1 MYVQF
6 HGSLDGELMRNAC
19 EQRPWWCWQPA
30 PEPCFIP
37 SEKVGPETELY
48 KWPDLSVATAPLVCQ
63 LCGAGFMDQRSF
75 QKHVLGKHHSY
86 AEYRKR
92 VLFLNVQEGP
102 RALTA
107 AEKRHVVQSYA
118 RHETCSMVGSG
129 HTSWPAPSTL
139 SSGIFPRQQA
149 ACAVCARLD
158 WLEHRHEFKLF
169 AAPARD
175 APIITASD
183 SEDER
188 EEAPSRG
195 HTVSNRPSSID
206 ATRVDKLLSA
216 RRYCERWP
224 QIPEQ
229 EVFASGVRHP
239 IFPEMI
245 WLLHSRRIR
254 LLPPDCDQDA
264 ASPVCAGTADPDATC
279 LLCKECLLDLTA
291 AKPRMP
297 KFALANDFF
306 LGRQHPAY
314 RNLSDGMRWM
324 LSLGRPVWRKVY
336 LGSAAQET
344 DEQQVGCAS
353 NCLLVAQPT
362 AGMPEKILPPAP
374 GEVEDSLLVAFTG
387 RSGALET
394 AKWAKCSRAQYLR
407 CVRLRQKVCPT
418 FADVA
423 LDTDRVFK
431 ELPPDGVPNAVTNCK
446 SDLADV
452 SEVRCR
458 FDGPAASVQLQG
470 QTVDDA
476 ESEASANSD
485 ADDGPP
491 AQESRCLQ
499 ETLVATDRSD
509 E

>member
-1 MYVQF
+1 
-6 HGSLDGELMRNAC
+6 
-19 EQRPWWCWQPA
+19 
-30 PEPCFIP
+30 
-37 SEKVGPETELY
+37 
-48 KWPDLSVATAPLVCQ
+48 
-63 LCGAGFMDQRSF
+63 MDQRSF
-75 QKHVLGKHHSY
+75 QKHVLAKHHSY

-107 AEKRHVVQSYA
+107 AEKRHVVESYA

-175 APIITASD
+175 APIITAD
-183 SEDER
+183 AEDER
-188 EEAPSRG
+188 EEAPWRG
-195 HTVSNRPSSID
+195 HTVSSRPSSID
-206 ATRVDKLLSA
+206 ATLVDKLLSA

-229 EVFASGVRHP
+229 EVFASGVRHAF
-239 IFPEMI
+239 FPEMI
-245 WLLHSRRIR
+245 WLLHSRRVR

-264 ASPVCAGTADPDATC
+264 ASPACAGTTDPDATC

-297 KFALANDFF
+297 KFALANALF

-314 RNLSDGMRWM
+314 PNLSDGMHWM

-362 AGMPEKILPPAP
+362 AGMPEKILPPGGVHGQIGHAGDCKVGQMQP
-374 GEVEDSLLVAFTG
+374 SAI
-387 RSGALET
+387 SALRT
-394 AKWAKCSRAQYLR
+394 
-407 CVRLRQKVCPT
+407 
-418 FADVA
+418 
-423 LDTDRVFK
+423 
-431 ELPPDGVPNAVTNCK
+431 
-446 SDLADV
+446 
-452 SEVRCR
+452 
-458 FDGPAASVQLQG
+458 PAAKGLPYLCRRGAGHGPCLQG
-470 QTVDDA
+470 A
-476 ESEASANSD
+476 AAGRRSER
-485 ADDGPP
+485 GHK
-491 AQESRCLQ
+491 LQ
-499 ETLVATDRSD
+499 MRSCGRL
-509 E
+509 